1 MSNITQITIGNA
13 EFNAIIE
20 DQRNIVEIVD
30 EVPNTVIV
38 TVPGLSTASFNSN
51 RHIHTQASA
60 SATWTITHALGGR
73 PSVTIVDSSSTVVI
87 GDVVYNSDTSIT
99 INFSAAFSGFAYLT

>member
-38 TVPGLSTASFNSN
+38 TVPGLSTASFTTN

-73 PSVTIVDSSSTVVI
+73 PSVTIVDSASTVVI

>member
-20 DQRNIVEIVD
+20 DQRNIVEIID

-38 TVPGLSTASFNSN
+38 TVPGILS
-51 RHIHTQASA
+51 SA
-60 SATWTITHALGGR
+60 LRTNVTYGSVAPWTI
-73 PSVTIVDSSSTVVI
+73 VVE
-87 GDVVYNSDTSIT
+87 V
-99 INFSAAFSGFAYLT
+99 

>member
-20 DQRNIVEIVD
+20 DQRNIVEIID

-38 TVPGLSTASFNSN
+38 TVPG
-51 RHIHTQASA
+51 I
-60 SATWTITHALGGR
+60 
-73 PSVTIVDSSSTVVI
+73 SSSTLKTNVTYGSGAPWTIVV
-87 GDVVYNSDTSIT
+87 V
-99 INFSAAFSGFAYLT
+99 

>member
-20 DQRNIVEIVD
+20 DQRNIVEIID

-38 TVPGLSTASFNSN
+38 TVPGILS
-51 RHIHTQASA
+51 SA
-60 SATWTITHALGGR
+60 LRTNVTYGSGAPWTI
-73 PSVTIVDSSSTVVI
+73 VVE
-87 GDVVYNSDTSIT
+87 V
-99 INFSAAFSGFAYLT
+99 